1 MVKIIAKTPM
11 NRPKM
16 KTKSGPG
23 KQRPPR
29 TFGVG
34 RRLSRMKFVPLHE
47 RVLEELR
54 DAITGGRLQPGE
66 SLTLRGLAAEIGT
79 SIMPIRDAV
88 KQLVSAGALEAA
100 ANRTVRVPPLTA
112 DRFKDVTAV
121 RQIVEARAAQL
132 AATRISDDETD
143 ALRKINEDMEIAER
157 ENDLRATFRLNREFH
172 FRLYRASGN
181 DLLVSIIEKLWLL
194 AGPYMSLSWNADPP
208 DRRRDS
214 AHAVY
219 VHHGALLRALEQRSA
234 QAAGRHIE
242 HDIKATAGAILKMDV
257 FARPSDRKNSPR

>member
-1 MVKIIAKTPM
+1 MKPHKAKTRS
-11 NRPKM
+11 RP
-16 KTKSGPG
+16 
-23 KQRPPR
+23 RERRAPR
-29 TFGVG
+29 ATGTG
-34 RRLSRMKFVPLHE
+34 RRLSLMKFVPLHE
-47 RVLEELR
+47 RVFDELR

-88 KQLVSAGALEAA
+88 KQLVSAGALESA

-112 DRFKDVTAV
+112 IRFRDVTTI
-121 RQIVEARAAQL
+121 RQLLEARAVEL

-143 ALRKINEDMEIAER
+143 ALRRINEEMEVAEKK
-157 ENDLRATFRLNREFH
+157 NNLRATFRLNREFH

-181 DLLVSIIEKLWLL
+181 ELLVGMIEKLWLL

-208 DRRRDS
+208 DRKRDS

-219 VHHGALLRALEQRSA
+219 VHHRELLHALEQRSA
-234 QAAGRHIE
+234 RAAGRHIE
-242 HDIKATAGAILKMDV
+242 DDIKATAEAILQMDV
-257 FARPSDRKNSPR
+257 FADRRSIGGNKSPT